1 MEELLKIASL
11 VQANN
16 KDEAEA
22 IKGYTDLL
30 AFTMSSNISSE
41 DKQVIADTINE
52 IISDE
57 LNHQKRLSEL
67 YTKLTN
73 IKANEV

>member
-1 MEELLKIASL
+1 MEELLKIASII
-11 VQANN
+11 QNNN

-22 IKGYTDLL
+22 IKNYTELL
-30 AFTMSSNISSE
+30 ACVLETEIVGV
-41 DKQVIADTINE
+41 DKEAIFDTINE

-57 LNHQKRLSEL
+57 LNHQKKLNEL

-73 IKANEV
+73 IKTNEV